1 MKHLRL
7 PLVALTTLTLV
18 AVVVV
23 SACSVGGDTVNK
35 KLWWDGSLPF
45 EQRRSIE
52 EFENHIERTLGEFA
66 YTYSANTGPISVYV
80 PSDLEAC
87 GEEGFELDTAA
98 IAFAPPFDHDDMI
111 NAVAHTFTPLG
122 YELLTQ
128 DEDHIRW
135 MDKAN
140 GGYVNLV
147 FLDDGRAGLYLA
159 SGCRPT
165 DGTTKVGQ
173 TRNIPT
179 WEHDLTPNTPQSR

>member
-7 PLVALTTLTLV
+7 LLASILTLI
-18 AVVVV
+18 VVVV
-23 SACSVGGDTVNK
+23 SACSIGGNTVNK

-52 EFENHIERTLGEFA
+52 EFEDHIENTLGEFA

-80 PSDLEAC
+80 PSNLRHC
-87 GEEGFELDTAA
+87 GEEGFELYSAA
-98 IAFAPPFDHDDMI
+98 IAFAPPFDHNDMI
-111 NAVAHTFTPLG
+111 NAVAHTFTPLN

-128 DEDHIRW
+128 DERDILW

-140 GGYVNLV
+140 GGYLNLV
-147 FLDDGRAGLYLA
+147 FLDDGDAGLRVA

-173 TRNIPT
+173 ARNIPD
-179 WEHDLTPNTPQSR
+179 WEHELTPNTPQSR

>member
-7 PLVALTTLTLV
+7 LLASILTLI
-18 AVVVV
+18 VVVV
-23 SACSVGGDTVNK
+23 SACSIGGNTVNK

-80 PSDLEAC
+80 PSNLEAC
-87 GEEGFELDTAA
+87 GEEGFELFTAA
-98 IAFAPPFDHDDMI
+98 IAFAPPFDHNDMI

-128 DEDHIRW
+128 DKDHIRW

-140 GGYVNLV
+140 GGYLTLL

>member
-7 PLVALTTLTLV
+7 LLASTLTLI
-18 AVVVV
+18 VVVV
-23 SACSVGGDTVNK
+23 SACSIGGNTVNK

-45 EQRRSIE
+45 EQRQSIE
-52 EFENHIERTLGEFA
+52 EFEDHIENTLGEFA

-80 PSDLEAC
+80 PSNLEAC
-87 GEEGFELDTAA
+87 GEEGFELFTAA
-98 IAFAPPFDHDDMI
+98 IAFAPPFDHNDMI

-140 GGYVNLV
+140 GGYITLL
-147 FLDDGRAGLYLA
+147 FLDDGNAGLRVA

-173 TRNIPT
+173 TRNIPD
-179 WEHDLTPNTPQSR
+179 WEYNLTPNTPQS

>member
-23 SACSVGGDTVNK
+23 SACSIGGNTVNK

-45 EQRRSIE
+45 EQRQSIE
-52 EFENHIERTLGEFA
+52 EFEEHIENTLGEFA

-80 PSDLEAC
+80 PSNLEAC
-87 GEEGFELDTAA
+87 DEEGFELFTAA
-98 IAFAPPFDHDDMI
+98 IAFAPPFDHNDMI

-140 GGYVNLV
+140 GGYITLL
-147 FLDDGRAGLYLA
+147 FLDDGNAGLRVA

-173 TRNIPT
+173 TRNIPD
-179 WEHDLTPNTPQSR
+179 WEHNLTPNTPQS

>member
-1 MKHLRL
+1 MKHPRL
-7 PLVALTTLTLV
+7 LLASILTLV
-18 AVVVV
+18 VVVV

-45 EQRRSIE
+45 EQRQSIE
-52 EFENHIERTLGEFA
+52 NFEEHIERTLGEFA
-66 YTYSANTGPISVYV
+66 YAYSANTGPVSVYD
-80 PSDLEAC
+80 PSELEAC
-87 GEEGFELDTAA
+87 GEEGFELYSAA

-128 DEDHIRW
+128 DERDILW

-140 GGYVNLV
+140 GGYVNLL
-147 FLDDGRAGLYLA
+147 FLDDGGAGLVA
-159 SGCRPT
+159 FSGCRPT

>member
-7 PLVALTTLTLV
+7 LLASTLTLIVV
-18 AVVVV
+18 AV
-23 SACSVGGDTVNK
+23 SACSIGGNTVNK

-45 EQRRSIE
+45 EQRQSIE
-52 EFENHIERTLGEFA
+52 NFEEHIENTLGEFA

-80 PSDLEAC
+80 PSNLEAC
-87 GEEGFELDTAA
+87 DEEGFELYSAA

-128 DEDHIRW
+128 DKDHIRW

-140 GGYVNLV
+140 GGYITLL
-147 FLDDGRAGLYLA
+147 FLDDGNAGLRVA

-173 TRNIPT
+173 ARNIPD
-179 WEHDLTPNTPQSR
+179 WEHNLTPNTPQS

>member
-1 MKHLRL
+1 M
-7 PLVALTTLTLV
+7 
-18 AVVVV
+18 
-23 SACSVGGDTVNK
+23 NK
-35 KLWWDGSLPF
+35 KLWWEGALPF

-52 EFENHIERTLGEFA
+52 EFEDHIERTLGEFA
-66 YTYSANTGPISVYV
+66 YAYSANTGPISVYV
-80 PSDLEAC
+80 PSDLRHC
-87 GEEGFELDTAA
+87 GQEGFGLDTAV

-111 NAVAHTFTPLG
+111 NAVTHTFTPLG

-128 DEDHIRW
+128 DERDILW

-140 GGYVNLV
+140 GGYVNLL
-147 FLDDGRAGLYLA
+147 FLDDGGAGLA
-159 SGCRPT
+159 AFSGCRPT